1 MTREERARR
10 RAVVNSSF
18 TATGDGYNAKLP
30 CEYASRRREIDAGK
44 SACGDEGA
52 YARPD
57 DPVMCGRIVKDQNS
71 VEIEPETEALE
82 FVDA

>member
-1 MTREERARR
+1 MATTPNFPANMPLGVRR
-10 RAVVNSSF
+10 LTPESRPA
-18 TATGDGYNAKLP
+18 ATQ
-30 CEYASRRREIDAGK
+30 
-44 SACGDEGA
+44 GA